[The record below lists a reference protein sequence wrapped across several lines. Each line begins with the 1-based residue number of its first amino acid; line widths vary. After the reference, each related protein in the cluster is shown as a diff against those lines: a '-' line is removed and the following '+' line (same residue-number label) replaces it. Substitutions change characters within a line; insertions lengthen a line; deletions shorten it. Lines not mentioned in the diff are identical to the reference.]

1 MPFFVTP
8 NIIALVILTV
18 LVVIGSAAV
27 IRRLRGSY
35 ERRRKFMVLKL
46 DKNTSDIRSILNEI
60 KSPFVFEIAVA
71 QLGSKPSCYITVP
84 ISQSK
89 KFMIK
94 LGAKE
99 VDDYETYYPNGV
111 NIGAYLKGDGAL
123 ADFNID
129 KIDFGEINEIGEG
142 AVVQFVLRKI
152 KKGELETNVRLLV
165 SAPSMYQA
173 KEILSR
179 IKSSLGKFKF
189 VEVNNVEF
197 MTRVNLRT
205 FEPKELLMLSM

>member
-18 LVVIGSAAV
+18 LAVIGSTAAL
-27 IRRLRGSY
+27 RRLRGSY
-35 ERRRKFMVLKL
+35 ERRKKFMVLEL
-46 DKNTSDIRSILNEI
+46 DKNISDIRSVLSEI
-60 KSPFVFEIAVA
+60 KSPFVFEIAVT
-71 QLGSKPSCYITVP
+71 QLKSKPSCYITIP
-84 ISQSK
+84 TNRSK
-89 KFMIK
+89 KYMAK
-94 LGAKE
+94 LGAQE
-99 VDDYETYYPNGV
+99 VEDYETYYPNGV
-111 NIGAYLKGDGAL
+111 HIGAYLKGRGTLSDL
-123 ADFNID
+123 DIS
-129 KIDFGEINEIGEG
+129 KIDFGEINEIGES

-165 SAPSMYQA
+165 SAPSTYQA

-197 MTRVNLRT
+197 MARVNLRT
-205 FEPKELLMLSM
+205 FEPKESLILSV